1 MSNTLDIAA
10 KQTSP
15 IRELLQKQLDDGSFG
30 IPDFSGATPHL
41 TIWDQDDGVLLDVDG
56 AFETPVSAGIASVT
70 PPGTLKEPA
79 DPSDPII
86 AGRQW
91 RVTSASGEV
100 EYYPK
105 DGRSRTR
112 IWRTLDSE

>member
-1 MSNTLDIAA
+1 MSTLDIAA
-10 KQTSP
+10 RQTAP
-15 IRELLQKQLDDGSFG
+15 IRELLEKQLDDGSFG

-41 TIWDQDDGVLLDVDG
+41 TIWDQDDGVLLDLDG
-56 AFETPVSAGIASVT
+56 TFETPVSAGIASVT
-70 PPGTLKEPA
+70 PPGDMKQPD
-79 DPSDPII
+79 DPNAPII

-91 RVTSASGEV
+91 RVTDSHGNV
-100 EYYPK
+100 DYFPK